1 MDLDLYPAFVND
13 NVRCL
18 AMRETFSLMHFFC
31 AVLYNAPNC
40 VRYILAKHPEYVNML
55 DDDENAAIHCCCYR
69 PKTLEVLLEHGA
81 NPNLVGPNMGPDITA
96 RGYRGMS
103 LMDICSH
110 KRSLSHWECDMSIY
124 DRIICLLID
133 HGATVHDDHV
143 LQAREYY
150 AARQGALKARCQAAV
165 TGYLS
170 LRRLTRLPRD
180 VLRLIGSLVMRCNY
194 KEWTQ

>member
-55 DDDENAAIHCCCYR
+55 DDDESAAIHFCWNH
-69 PKTLEVLLEHGA
+69 PWMLEVLLEHGA
-81 NPNLVGPNMGPDITA
+81 NPNLVGPNINM
-96 RGYRGMS
+96 RCYRGMS
-103 LMDICSH
+103 PMDICSH
-110 KRSLSHWECDMSIY
+110 KRSRSHWDDDVLIY

-133 HGATVHDDHV
+133 HGATVRDYHV